1 MKKTKVIATIGPSS
15 SSEDILRQ
23 MIIRG
28 MDIARFNMKYS
39 SHDFCEKIIKK
50 INKINKEL
58 NKNVSILFDLE
69 GPDIVIGKLI
79 SESVTLN
86 KDDKIRIYIEDII
99 GDATKFSINYPSLI
113 KDVKSNTI
121 IKIEDS
127 LVELVVLEKSYN
139 YILCQVKKSGEIREN
154 KTLRILDTKVDVDYL
169 TEKDKKDIE
178 FANEMDIDFLSL
190 SLVSSVEDV
199 LKVNDELI
207 KLNND
212 HMSIITKIENEN
224 AIDDIDEILKISDG
238 IKIARGDL
246 SIELP
251 MERVPG
257 LQKMIIN
264 KCHNSGK
271 FSIVAT
277 EFLSTMQNNTNP
289 TRAEV
294 SDIANAVIDGVDVIQ
309 LSGETTIGLYPVLT
323 IETIY
328 KIIETAEYDFNYYEI
343 MDKTIRTENQ
353 DITGGVAS
361 SVVECSNKLNTN
373 AIVTLTMSGY
383 TAKKISRF
391 RPKNIII
398 AIAPNI
404 KTVKELNIYYGVY
417 PVLIEEIK
425 SFDKILEKASMIAKE
440 ILKQNNGKIIIT
452 GGYPFNKVKHTN
464 FMKIEEL

>member
-238 IKIARGDL
+238 IIIARGDL

-257 LQKMIIN
+257 LHKMIIN

-271 FSIVAT
+271 FSI
-277 EFLSTMQNNTNP
+277 F
-289 TRAEV
+289 
-294 SDIANAVIDGVDVIQ
+294 I
-309 LSGETTIGLYPVLT
+309 
-323 IETIY
+323 
-328 KIIETAEYDFNYYEI
+328 FYYE
-343 MDKTIRTENQ
+343 
-353 DITGGVAS
+353 
-361 SVVECSNKLNTN
+361 
-373 AIVTLTMSGY
+373 
-383 TAKKISRF
+383 
-391 RPKNIII
+391 
-398 AIAPNI
+398 
-404 KTVKELNIYYGVY
+404 YY
-417 PVLIEEIK
+417 
-425 SFDKILEKASMIAKE
+425 
-440 ILKQNNGKIIIT
+440 N
-452 GGYPFNKVKHTN
+452 
-464 FMKIEEL
+464 